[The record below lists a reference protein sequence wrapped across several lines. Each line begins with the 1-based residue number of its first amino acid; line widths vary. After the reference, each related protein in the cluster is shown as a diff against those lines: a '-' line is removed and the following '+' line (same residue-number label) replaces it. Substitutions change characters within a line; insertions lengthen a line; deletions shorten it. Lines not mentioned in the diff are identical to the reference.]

1 MITFPR
7 GCGGEGLGIN
17 SRMQKITEQKRLPKG
32 VFQVKCLMAI
42 TPMVSN
48 LKNVGCTGAKVK
60 EQAETKPNIAD
71 GCSQTAVGVS
81 AVGPGQAAC
90 ECHCERGGAH

>member
-1 MITFPR
+1 MH
-7 GCGGEGLGIN
+7 
-17 SRMQKITEQKRLPKG
+17 KITDQKRLPNV
-32 VFQVKCLMAI
+32 VFQVKCLMAV

-60 EQAETKPNIAD
+60 EQAETKPNVAD

-81 AVGPGQAAC
+81 AVGPGQANC
-90 ECHCERGGAH
+90 ECHCECGGAH